1 MAERRALFLDRD
13 GTVNID
19 RHYVH
24 RIEDFEP
31 VPGIFELCAAAAAKG
46 YALVVVT
53 NQSGIERGYFTM
65 EQYEAFTDH
74 MRSLFAQRGAPLL
87 DVLCCPFLNHP
98 DRKPNPGMFL
108 KAAEKWGIDLAASVS
123 LGDKPRDVAA
133 ADVEHRPGFQDEVA
147 ERAVL
152 DDEYF
157 LHGQGRSG
165 MSCAGVATMPAAPGQ
180 EVASA
185 SSR

>member
-31 VPGIFELCAAAAAKG
+31 VPGIFELCAAAASKG

-53 NQSGIERGYFTM
+53 NQSGIERGYFTL
-65 EQYEAFTDH
+65 EQYEALTAH
-74 MRSLFAQRGAPLL
+74 MRSLFAQHGAPLL

-108 KAAEKWGIDLAASVS
+108 KAAAKWGIDLAASVS

-133 ADVEHRPGFQDEVA
+133 GAA
-147 ERAVL
+147 
-152 DDEYF
+152 
-157 LHGQGRSG
+157 
-165 MSCAGVATMPAAPGQ
+165 AGVGANYLLDAEATSCPGAAGIVATPAQLIPLLP
-180 EVASA
+180 
-185 SSR
+185 

>member
-65 EQYEAFTDH
+65 EQYEALTAH
-74 MRSLFAQRGAPLL
+74 MRCLFAQRGAPLL

-108 KAAEKWGIDLAASVS
+108 KAAAKWGIDLAASVS

-133 ADVEHRPGFQDEVA
+133 GAA
-147 ERAVL
+147 
-152 DDEYF
+152 
-157 LHGQGRSG
+157 
-165 MSCAGVATMPAAPGQ
+165 AGVGANYLLDAEAPACPGAAGIVATPAQLIPLLP
-180 EVASA
+180 
-185 SSR
+185 

>member
-1 MAERRALFLDRD
+1 MAEQRALFLDRD
-13 GTVNID
+13 GTINID

-24 RIEDFEP
+24 KIEDFEP

-65 EQYEAFTDH
+65 EQYETLTTH
-74 MRSLFAQRGAPLL
+74 MRGLFKQHGCPLL
-87 DVLCCPFLNHP
+87 DVLCCPHLNHP

-108 KAAEKWGIDLAASVS
+108 KAAAKWNINLAASVS

-133 ADVEHRPGFQDEVA
+133 GAA
-147 ERAVL
+147 
-152 DDEYF
+152 
-157 LHGQGRSG
+157 
-165 MSCAGVATMPAAPGQ
+165 AGVGANYLLDAQATACPGAAGIMAEPQ
-180 EVASA
+180 QLIPLLS
-185 SSR
+185 

>member
-13 GTVNID
+13 GTVNLD

-31 VPGIFELCAAAAAKG
+31 VPGIFELCAAASSKG

-53 NQSGIERGYFTM
+53 NQSGIERGYFTL
-65 EQYEAFTDH
+65 EQYEALTAH
-74 MRSLFAQRGAPLL
+74 MRNLFAQHGAPLL

-133 ADVEHRPGFQDEVA
+133 GAA
-147 ERAVL
+147 
-152 DDEYF
+152 
-157 LHGQGRSG
+157 
-165 MSCAGVATMPAAPGQ
+165 AGVGANYLLDAEATACPGAAGIVATPAQLIPLLP
-180 EVASA
+180 
-185 SSR
+185 